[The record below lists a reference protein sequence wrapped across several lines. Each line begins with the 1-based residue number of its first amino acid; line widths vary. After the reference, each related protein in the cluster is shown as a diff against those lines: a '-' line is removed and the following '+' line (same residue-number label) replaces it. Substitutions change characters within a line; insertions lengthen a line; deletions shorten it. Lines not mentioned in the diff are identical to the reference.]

1 MKLLEHLLKLRER
14 LLMRDPFLL
23 HLVLNRL
30 EKGALYNKLFSP
42 AQDFKGIVMYES
54 MPLSIWL
61 MEYMLVKFKLD
72 AKAESNIFQGK
83 TGYAY
88 AMVGKHGT
96 VTWLPIQMVHRD
108 SSEVYN
114 LFADKPLLLS
124 SIMKEEVHYIQR
136 VLAQ

>member
-14 LLMRDPFLL
+14 LLMRAPFLL